1 MNDKVLST
9 PERLSQLV
17 CCKVIFSSLVLW
29 FFCVAAQASPIVNI
43 VPEAVQLTSFPIE
56 YFIDDSKLLDYQ
68 SVRKEAFQKTTST
81 TTLGTQAT
89 VTWYRITLYNSK
101 QQDKN
106 LFLNLPKAYHVRSI
120 QIVEER
126 SKGLTNQT
134 LIDLNQASDHPLMY
148 RGAVVYPFVV
158 PAGETTVL
166 YVRSHVYSHQWF
178 SSEIYDDAHS
188 RRALVGGHL
197 DIALLVGMM
206 LALVFY
212 NGLLYFATS
221 RKENILYSLYLIS
234 GLTWIALSYGLISK
248 AFNVYGDSLF
258 ILNLSVFT
266 MPIFLLLFM
275 MAIFETRKFYPKE
288 HRALQGVLVLLV
300 ASFLY
305 GLVDIAGALKPATGL
320 ASLMMV
326 VTFSVSISLLR
337 KRNPLAKFFLI
348 GHTFFIIFNGFAV
361 MYYMGFVKPN
371 YINSHGVGIG
381 IVLEAL
387 TLAFIISYRIKVLED
402 IRSKQDELKKQA
414 STDPLTQ
421 LYNRRYFIA
430 EGRYMV
436 KKAKANETSL
446 SVLTIDIDHFK
457 AVNDNHGH
465 NVGDLVLIGVAGV
478 FQRFSRDKDLIA
490 RFGGEEFVILLPEAG
505 YAEALECAERI
516 REGVEK
522 HSFKVNDGLTL
533 QIRVSIGVARVDVT
547 TLESLESAIDRADKA
562 LYQAKSL
569 GRNRV
574 CGTDSP
580 SSTLYE
586 PMEEAATSYPLAVK
600 SSSQNRV

>member
-1 MNDKVLST
+1 MS
-9 PERLSQLV
+9 
-17 CCKVIFSSLVLW
+17 I
-29 FFCVAAQASPIVNI
+29 AAQAASVIEVGQD
-43 VPEAVQLTSFPIE
+43 AVQLTDFSIE
-56 YFIDDSKLLDYQ
+56 YFTDDSQ
-68 SVRKEAFQKTTST
+68 SLGYPAVRQEAFQNTTST
-81 TTLGTQAT
+81 TTLGTHAA
-89 VTWYRITLYNSK
+89 VTWYRMTLHNAEPK
-101 QQDKN
+101 DKTI
-106 LFLNLPKAYHVRSI
+106 FLNLPKAYHVRSI
-120 QIVEER
+120 QIFEER
-126 SKGLTNQT
+126 AQKLIEHA
-134 LIDLNQASDHPLMY
+134 LIDLNDASDHPLMY

-158 PAGETTVL
+158 PAGETIVV

-178 SSEIYDDAHS
+178 SSEIYDDEHS
-188 RRALVGGHL
+188 RKALVGGHL

-305 GLVDIAGALKPATGL
+305 GLVDITGALKPATGL

-387 TLAFIISYRIKVLED
+387 TLAFIISYRIKILED

-436 KKAKANETSL
+436 KKANANETSL

-505 YAEALECAERI
+505 YTEALECAERI

-533 QIRVSIGVARVDVT
+533 QVRVSIGVTYVDVK
-547 TLESLESAIDRADKA
+547 TLEPLESAIDRADKA

-574 CGTDSP
+574 CGADLSDS
-580 SSTLYE
+580 TVYE
-586 PMEEAATSYPLAVK
+586 PTEIAATSYP
-600 SSSQNRV
+600 

>member
-1 MNDKVLST
+1 VAYCRVVISCFFLWAMSATGHAST
-9 PERLSQLV
+9 
-17 CCKVIFSSLVLW
+17 VIDVG
-29 FFCVAAQASPIVNI
+29 Q
-43 VPEAVQLTSFPIE
+43 ETVQLTNFSIE
-56 YFIDDSKLLDYQ
+56 YFIDESQALDYQ
-68 SVRKEAFQKTTST
+68 SVGQETFQQTTNT

-89 VTWYRITLYNSK
+89 VTWYRINLYNSK
-101 QQDKN
+101 QQDKT

-120 QIVEER
+120 QIFEGR
-126 SKGLTNQT
+126 SQNLINQA

-148 RGAVVYPFVV
+148 RGAVVYPFTV
-158 PAGETTVL
+158 PAGETTTL

-178 SSEIYDDAHS
+178 SSEIYDEEHS
-188 RRALVGGHL
+188 RRSLVGGHL

-275 MAIFETRKFYPKE
+275 MAIFETRKLYPKE
-288 HRALQGVLVLLV
+288 HRALQGVLLLLL
-300 ASFLY
+300 ASFIY
-305 GLVDIAGALKPATGL
+305 GLFDITQALKPATGL
-320 ASLMMV
+320 AALMMV
-326 VTFSVSISLLR
+326 VTFSVSISLFR
-337 KRNPLAKFFLI
+337 KRNLLAKFFLI

-361 MYYMGFVKPN
+361 MYYMGLVKPN
-371 YINSHGVGIG
+371 YVNSHGVGIG

-402 IRSKQDELKKQA
+402 IRSKQDELKTQA

-421 LYNRRYFIA
+421 LYNRRYFMT
-430 EGRYMV
+430 EGCYML
-436 KKAKANETSL
+436 KKAKENGTPI

-465 NVGDLVLIGVAGV
+465 HVGDLVLIGVASV
-478 FQRFSRDKDLIA
+478 FQRWSRDKDLIA
-490 RFGGEEFVILLPEAG
+490 RFGGEEFVVLLPSAD
-505 YAEALECAERI
+505 YTEALECAQRI
-516 REGVEK
+516 RQGIEK
-522 HSFKVNDGLTL
+522 HTFQVSDALTL
-533 QIRVSIGVARVDVT
+533 QVRVSIGVAQVDVT
-547 TLESLESAIDRADKA
+547 TLESLESAVNRADKA

-574 CGTDSP
+574 CGAE
-580 SSTLYE
+580 LQ
-586 PMEEAATSYPLAVK
+586 AA
-600 SSSQNRV
+600 

>member
-1 MNDKVLST
+1 MAYYRVILS
-9 PERLSQLV
+9 
-17 CCKVIFSSLVLW
+17 CFFLW
-29 FFCVAAQASPIVNI
+29 AISAVAQA
-43 VPEAVQLTSFPIE
+43 ASFVEVGQERVRWTNFSVE
-56 YFIDDSKLLDYQ
+56 YFTDDSQSLAYQ
-68 SVRKEAFQKTTST
+68 AVRQEVFQDTTNT
-81 TTLGTQAT
+81 TTLGTRAA
-89 VTWYRITLYNSK
+89 VTWYRMTLHNAAPKEKTLY
-101 QQDKN
+101 
-106 LFLNLPKAYHVRSI
+106 LNLPKAYHVRSI
-120 QIVEER
+120 QIFEER
-126 SKGLTNQT
+126 AQK
-134 LIDLNQASDHPLMY
+134 LIEHALINLNDASDHPLMF
-148 RGAVVYPFVV
+148 RGAVVYPFAV

-178 SSEIYDDAHS
+178 SSEIYDDEHS

-248 AFNVYGDSLF
+248 VFNLYGDSVF

-275 MAIFETRKFYPKE
+275 MTIFETRQFYLKE
-288 HRALQGVLVLLV
+288 HRALQAVLVLLV
-300 ASFLY
+300 AAFLY
-305 GLVDIAGALKPATGL
+305 GLVDITQALKPAAIL
-320 ASLMMV
+320 ALLMMV

-337 KRNPLAKFFLI
+337 KRNPLALFFLI

-361 MYYMGFVKPN
+361 TYYMGLVKPN

-387 TLAFIISYRIKVLED
+387 TLAFIISYRIKILEH

-421 LYNRRYFIA
+421 LYNRRYFIT
-430 EGRYMV
+430 EGGCML
-436 KKAKANETSL
+436 KKANLNKTPI

-457 AVNDNHGH
+457 AINDNYGH
-465 NVGDLVLIGVAGV
+465 NVGDLVLITMAGV
-478 FQRFSRDKDLIA
+478 FQRYSRDKDLIA
-490 RFGGEEFVILLPEAG
+490 RFGGEEFMILLPDAD

-516 REGVEK
+516 RLGVQM
-522 HSFKVNDGLTL
+522 HPFKVNDGMPL
-533 QIRVSIGVARVDVT
+533 QVRVSIGVTAIDVT
-547 TLESLESAIDRADKA
+547 VSESLENAINRADKA

-574 CGTDSP
+574 CGAESLDSAACQP
-580 SSTLYE
+580 T
-586 PMEEAATSYPLAVK
+586 EEAATKYQS
-600 SSSQNRV
+600 

>member
-1 MNDKVLST
+1 MNNKVFST
-9 PERLSQLV
+9 PERLSQRV
-17 CCKVIFSSLVLW
+17 CCKVMFSSLVLW
-29 FFCVAAQASPIVNI
+29 FFCVAAQASPVVNI
-43 VPEAVQLTSFPIE
+43 GQETVQLTSFPIE
-56 YFIDDSKLLDYQ
+56 YFIDDSQLLDYQ
-68 SVRKEAFQKTTST
+68 SVRQEAFQNTTST

-89 VTWYRITLYNSK
+89 VTWYRIRLYNSK

-126 SKGLTNQT
+126 SEGLTKQT
-134 LIDLNQASDHPLMY
+134 LLDLNQASDHPLMY

-158 PAGETTVL
+158 PAEDTTVL

-178 SSEIYDDAHS
+178 ASEIYDEERS
-188 RRALVGGHL
+188 RRALVGRHL
-197 DIALLVGMM
+197 DIAVLVGMM

-248 AFNVYGDSLF
+248 VFNLYGDSVF

-275 MAIFETRKFYPKE
+275 MTIFETRQFYLKE
-288 HRALQGVLVLLV
+288 HRALQAVLVLLV
-300 ASFLY
+300 AAFLY
-305 GLVDIAGALKPATGL
+305 GLVDITQALKPAAIL
-320 ASLMMV
+320 ALLMMV

-337 KRNPLAKFFLI
+337 KRNPLALFFLI

-361 MYYMGFVKPN
+361 TYYMGLVKPN

-387 TLAFIISYRIKVLED
+387 TLAFIISYRIKILEH

-421 LYNRRYFIA
+421 LYNRRYFIT
-430 EGRYMV
+430 EGGCML
-436 KKAKANETSL
+436 KKANLNKTPI

-457 AVNDNHGH
+457 AINDNYGH
-465 NVGDLVLIGVAGV
+465 NVGDLVLITMAGV
-478 FQRFSRDKDLIA
+478 FQRYSRDKDLIA
-490 RFGGEEFVILLPEAG
+490 RFGGEEFVILLPDAD

-516 REGVEK
+516 RLGVQM
-522 HSFKVNDGLTL
+522 HPFTVNDGMLL
-533 QIRVSIGVARVDVT
+533 QVRVSIGVTAIDVT
-547 TLESLESAIDRADKA
+547 VSEPLENAINRADKA

-574 CGTDSP
+574 CGAESLDSAACQP
-580 SSTLYE
+580 T
-586 PMEEAATSYPLAVK
+586 EEAATKYLS
-600 SSSQNRV
+600 